1 MSPGPLVSV
10 IIAYYKQER
19 FIAETVRSV
28 QQQTLLPLGRRS
40 PMHFSR
46 SPPPFFRQCNPLQKV
61 MVSVDLL
68 CCVIRQDIE
77 HRRRLVPPEAIWKQV
92 EAWTSGTI
100 CTAMTSNRLYPDHR
114 SSKCRT
120 SGL

>member
-1 MSPGPLVSV
+1 MRQHVKKADAGHKEHNTAP
-10 IIAYYKQER
+10 
-19 FIAETVRSV
+19 
-28 QQQTLLPLGRRS
+28 RRGA
-40 PMHFSR
+40 
-46 SPPPFFRQCNPLQKV
+46 
-61 MVSVDLL
+61 
-68 CCVIRQDIE
+68 CCATRQDIE
-77 HRRRLVPPEAIWKQV
+77 HRGRLVPPEAIWKQV